1 MVQSR
6 RLRLALAFCLV
17 SGSGLADRPS
27 RLAKAEAA
35 VARGDARA
43 AERLVRST
51 LGDRVDEESLLRAR
65 VVLEQAIRLRD
76 GRQQAGPDLLPAL
89 SLLAD
94 VQLAERRFGDAEATF
109 RRAIEL
115 TPDHTLFAA
124 AFRSDLATALAG
136 EGRLGEAIT
145 LQRLALAQAEEAVG
159 TFDDVSLLPFVE
171 RLVALTGRRDPEEAS
186 LLEARLAA
194 LRARRAARRAEPAF
208 GWPVLQA
215 HEFRPD
221 PWTLYQEREYQW
233 ATGIRP

>member
-1 MVQSR
+1 MIR
-6 RLRLALAFCLV
+6 FRLPLALAFCLV
-17 SGSGLADRPS
+17 SGTGLADRPS

-35 VARGDARA
+35 VARGDAGT
-43 AERLVRST
+43 AERLVRSA
-51 LGDRVDEESLLRAR
+51 LGSRLDEESLLRAR
-65 VVLEQAIRLRD
+65 VVLERAVRLRD
-76 GRQQAGPDLLPAL
+76 ARRQAGPALLPAL

-94 VQLAERRFGDAEATF
+94 VQLAEGRFGDAEATF

-124 AFRSDLATALAG
+124 ALRSDLATALAG

-145 LQRLALAQAEEAVG
+145 LQRLALAQAEEAAG
-159 TFDDVSLLPFVE
+159 TFDDVALLPFVE
-171 RLVALTGRRDPEEAS
+171 RLVALTGRGNPEEAS
-186 LLEARLAA
+186 LLSARLAA
-194 LRARRAARRAEPAF
+194 LRARQAARRTGTVL
-208 GWPVLQA
+208 GWPGVQV